1 MNNKILVPIDFEE
14 QSIQNLKW
22 AKYYAEVINSPII
35 LCHIIEE
42 NSFLKKLFKQENFEK
57 KVIDEALE
65 NLKNIASEHFD
76 KRDQFVYTVV
86 KGKPYEEIEDLAD
99 EFEPQMILLGR
110 NENST
115 GKYLLGSNTLHI
127 INETDFPVV
136 TIFGN
141 SNPANVKNQILLPLD
156 LTKEIAEQTTVAI
169 EFAKLFKSSIKA
181 ITVNNKQSVAHDAM
195 IKVKMN
201 QIKEFFA
208 ENNIECE
215 TQIIDDQK
223 TSPATIIQNIAN
235 ETNPILVIIMLR
247 EESNFR
253 NFFIGSVAKDII
265 ENCNSP
271 VLSVKPWD
279 KTNELNPVF
288 KVVFN
293 PLNIF

>member
-22 AKYYAEVINSPII
+22 AKYYAELINSPII

-57 KVIDEALE
+57 KVVDEALE
-65 NLKNIASEHFD
+65 NLKKIASEHFD
-76 KRDQFVYTVV
+76 SQEQFVYTVV

-99 EFEPQMILLGR
+99 EFEPQIILLGR
-110 NENST
+110 NENSA

-127 INETDFPVV
+127 INDTDFPVV
-136 TIFGN
+136 TIFG
-141 SNPANVKNQILLPLD
+141 SNEPKNVKNEILLPLD
-156 LTKEIAEQTTVAI
+156 LTKEIAEQTTVAL
-169 EFAKLFKSSIKA
+169 EFAKLFKSKVKA
-181 ITVNNKQSVAHDAM
+181 ITVDNEHSVALDAK
-195 IKVKMN
+195 IKVKMH

-208 ENNIECE
+208 QNNIECE
-215 TQIIDDQK
+215 TEIIDDQK
-223 TSPATIIQNIAN
+223 TPPASIIKKIAD
-235 ETNPILVIIMLR
+235 EINPILVIIMLR